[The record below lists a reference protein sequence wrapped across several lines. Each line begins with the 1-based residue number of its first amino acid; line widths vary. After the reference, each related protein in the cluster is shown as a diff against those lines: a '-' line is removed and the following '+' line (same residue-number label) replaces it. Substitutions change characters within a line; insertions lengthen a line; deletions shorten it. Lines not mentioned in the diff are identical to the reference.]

1 MKKQTTKKTNNE
13 TKISTKWRKIF
24 FVALGVIVVFV
35 AYAVYRNQ
43 TDPRTQL
50 IKKYGSYNV
59 AYAEATY
66 RNTVVVEK
74 MCRSPWTKM
83 AEESK
88 EYTYDQIVALYYDLY
103 SEKDLGRAFK
113 LPKELIKEL
122 PEKLG
127 SKILEGEQRFFKKN
141 YKKLANTPP
150 EANDIVCR
158 EALMKLLE
166 DTKKRT

>member
-1 MKKQTTKKTNNE
+1 MKKTNNK
-13 TKISTKWRKIF
+13 TKTSPKWRKIF
-24 FVALGVIVVFV
+24 FIALGFVVAFV

-50 IKKYGSYNV
+50 VKKYGAYNV

-66 RNTVVVEK
+66 RNTVVTEK
-74 MCRSPWTKM
+74 ICKDSWSKM

-113 LPKELIKEL
+113 LPKELIEEL

-127 SKILEGEQRFFKKN
+127 PKILKEEQRFFKKN
-141 YKKLANTPP
+141 YKKLANSPQ
-150 EANDIVCR
+150 EANYIVCR

-166 DTKKRT
+166 DAKKAETK